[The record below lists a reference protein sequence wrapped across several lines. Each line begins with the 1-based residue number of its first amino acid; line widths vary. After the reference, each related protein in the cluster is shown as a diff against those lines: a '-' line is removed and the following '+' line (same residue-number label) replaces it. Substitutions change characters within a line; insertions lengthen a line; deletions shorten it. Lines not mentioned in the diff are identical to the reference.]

1 MSKNVTTV
9 SNGEN
14 YRVIKKYANRKLYDT
29 GESKYVTLSVIQDIV
44 KSGQAVIVI
53 DNVSKR
59 DITAKTLLMSLVTCR
74 LILRSMSFN
83 SLSAACTPYT
93 SMFAVVAMAS
103 LPFFVCLCQHFS
115 HRLQVL

>member
-14 YRVIKKYANRKLYDT
+14 YRVIKKYVNRKLYDT

-59 DITAKTLLMSLVTCR
+59 DITAKTLLMSLVETEGDR
-74 LILRSMSFN
+74 ED
-83 SLSAACTPYT
+83 LSASQVITLVKEGIF
-93 SMFAVVAMAS
+93 SKQDSESVNNFAKTGI
-103 LPFFVCLCQHFS
+103 FENKN
-115 HRLQVL
+115 